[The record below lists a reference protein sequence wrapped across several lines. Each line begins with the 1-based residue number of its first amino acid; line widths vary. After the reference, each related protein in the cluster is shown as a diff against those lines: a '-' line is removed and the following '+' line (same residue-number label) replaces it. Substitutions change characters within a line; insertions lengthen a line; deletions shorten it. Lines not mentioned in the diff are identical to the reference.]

1 MDIFQLENS
10 IKDKI
15 NLEEDL
21 SFAMIRDKYIE

>member
-1 MDIFQLENS
+1 MDILQLENS

-15 NLEEDL
+15 NLDEDI